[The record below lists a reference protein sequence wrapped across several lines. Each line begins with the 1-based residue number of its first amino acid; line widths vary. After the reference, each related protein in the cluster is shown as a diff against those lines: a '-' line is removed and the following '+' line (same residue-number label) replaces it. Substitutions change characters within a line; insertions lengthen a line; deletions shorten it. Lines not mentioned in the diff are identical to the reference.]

1 MSEHLPQE
9 AIREITARVRPDA
22 QERILRDMGYIV
34 VGRNPRGQVQCL
46 ATHPMDP
53 TLKAANDR
61 GDVVR
66 LNLGTSQA
74 QR

>member
-9 AIREITARVRPDA
+9 QIVAITARVRPDA
-22 QERILRDMGYIV
+22 QERVLREMGYIV
-34 VGRNPRGQVQCL
+34 LGRNPEGKVQCL

-53 TLKAANDR
+53 SLKAANDR

-66 LNLGTSQA
+66 LNLGTPKTH
-74 QR
+74 